1 MLGSSTNYMRQ
12 EDAKAALTK
21 GGAQPG
27 PDLKPQHNGP
37 GVPGTELVAGRPVEG
52 LQERVDASPTRGV

>member
-1 MLGSSTNYMRQ
+1 MRQ